1 MIVGIGTD
9 IARID
14 RIAGTLERFGDRFLA
29 RVFTEIEQAKSEPR
43 MQRAASYAKRWA
55 AKEACSKALGSGIRM
70 GVNWREMEVVN
81 LHTGQPTMRLHG
93 GASARARA
101 MMPEGHEPRLHVTLT
116 DDDPYAMAVVVLEAV
131 GPGAPSLPDV
141 GAWR

>member
-1 MIVGIGTD
+1 MIRRPPRSTQQE
-9 IARID
+9 
-14 RIAGTLERFGDRFLA
+14 TLFPYTTLFR
-29 RVFTEIEQAKSEPR
+29 S
-43 MQRAASYAKRWA
+43 
-55 AKEACSKALGSGIRM
+55 
-70 GVNWREMEVVN
+70 REMEVVN